1 MARAVLGKQEGDEVV
16 VVRPKGT
23 AASRSCA
30 VWYGARRAEGRAMSV
45 CAITGSAS
53 GIGAA
58 IRRRLEKDGAR
69 VIGIDLR
76 DAEIVADLR
85 TPAGRAAAVAGVL
98 ARCAGTPRP
107 AGGRGGHRHPR
118 AAALA
123 VAVGQLLRR
132 RRPARRTLRGA
143 APRQPRP
150 PRWPWPRTRRSSRR
164 VDESPYVKA
173 LLAHD
178 EPEARRLADEVG
190 NSILAYLGSKHAL
203 GRAVRRRAGDWGRA
217 GVRIN
222 AMAPGPVRTPLLQGD
237 MDDPV
242 TGAAVKS
249 FPVPLGRV
257 AEPEEIAE
265 LAAFLLGPAG
275 SFVQGSIY
283 YIDGGSDAEL
293 RPDRF

>member
-1 MARAVLGKQEGDEVV
+1 MI
-16 VVRPKGT
+16 T
-23 AASRSCA
+23 
-30 VWYGARRAEGRAMSV
+30 

-58 IRRRLEKDGAR
+58 IRRRLERDGAR
-69 VIGIDLR
+69 VIGVDLR
-76 DAEIVADLR
+76 DAEVVADLG
-85 TPAGRAAAVAGVL
+85 TAAGRDAAVAGVL
-98 ARCAGTPRP
+98 ARCENGLDRLVVAAGIGTHVRP
-107 AGGRGGHRHPR
+107 PSRIASVNYFGAVDLLDGLFEALRQGEAP
-118 AAALA
+118 AALA
-123 VAVGQLLRR
+123 VSSNSAQL
-132 RRPARRTLRGA
+132 
-143 APRQPRP
+143 AP
-150 PRWPWPRTRRSSRR
+150 

-178 EPEARRLADEVG
+178 EPEARRIADEVG

-203 GRAVRRRAGDWGRA
+203 SRAVRRRAGAWAGA

-222 AMAPGPVRTPLLQGD
+222 AVAPGPVRTPLLQGD

-249 FPVPLGRV
+249 FRVPLGRV

-275 SFVQGSIY
+275 SFIQGAIY

>member
-1 MARAVLGKQEGDEVV
+1 
-16 VVRPKGT
+16 
-23 AASRSCA
+23 
-30 VWYGARRAEGRAMSV
+30 MSA

-76 DAEIVADLR
+76 DAEIVADLG
-85 TPAGRAAAVAGVL
+85 TQAGREAAVAGVL
-98 ARCAGTPRP
+98 ARCSGTLDRLVVAAGIGTHVRP
-107 AGGRGGHRHPR
+107 PSRVASVNYFGAIDLLDGLFEALRKGAAP
-118 AAALA
+118 AALA
-123 VAVGQLLRR
+123 IASNSAQL
-132 RRPARRTLRGA
+132 A
-143 APRQPRP
+143 
-150 PRWPWPRTRRSSRR
+150 R

-178 EPEARRLADEVG
+178 ETEACRLADELP

-203 GRAVRRRAGDWGRA
+203 GRGVRRRADAWGRA

-222 AMAPGPVRTPLLQGD
+222 AIAPGPVRTPLLQGD
-237 MDDPV
+237 MDDPE
-242 TGAAVKS
+242 TGAAVRS

-265 LAAFLLGPAG
+265 LAAFMLGPAG
-275 SFVQGSIY
+275 SFIQGSIFY
-283 YIDGGSDAEL
+283 VDGGSDAQM

>member
-1 MARAVLGKQEGDEVV
+1 M
-16 VVRPKGT
+16 T
-23 AASRSCA
+23 
-30 VWYGARRAEGRAMSV
+30 V

-76 DAEIVADLR
+76 DAEIVADLG
-85 TPAGRAAAVAGVL
+85 TPAGREAAVAGVL
-98 ARCAGTPRP
+98 ARCSGRLDQVVVAAGVGTHVKPPSLVASVNYFGAIDVLDGLYAALRKGAAP
-107 AGGRGGHRHPR
+107 
-118 AAALA
+118 AALA
-123 VAVGQLLRR
+123 IGSNSAQL
-132 RRPARRTLRGA
+132 A
-143 APRQPRP
+143 
-150 PRWPWPRTRRSSRR
+150 S

-173 LLAHD
+173 LLADD
-178 EPEARRLADEVG
+178 ESEARRLADELP
-190 NSILAYLGSKHAL
+190 NPILAYLGAKHAL

-222 AMAPGPVRTPLLQGD
+222 AIAPGPVRTPLLQGD

-242 TGAAVKS
+242 TGPAVKS
-249 FPVPLGRV
+249 FRVPLGRV

-265 LAAFLLGPAG
+265 LAAFVLGPAG
-275 SFVQGSIY
+275 SFIQGSIY

>member
-1 MARAVLGKQEGDEVV
+1 
-16 VVRPKGT
+16 
-23 AASRSCA
+23 
-30 VWYGARRAEGRAMSV
+30 MSV

-58 IRRRLEKDGAR
+58 IRRRLERDGAR
-69 VIGIDLR
+69 VIGVDLR
-76 DAEIVADLR
+76 DAEVVTDLG
-85 TPAGRAAAVAGVL
+85 TQAGRDAAVTGVL
-98 ARCAGTPRP
+98 ARCSNRLDRLVVAAGIGSHVRP
-107 AGGRGGHRHPR
+107 PSLVASVNYFGAVDVLDGLFEALRKGAAP
-118 AAALA
+118 AALA
-123 VAVGQLLRR
+123 VASNSAQL
-132 RRPARRTLRGA
+132 
-143 APRQPRP
+143 AP
-150 PRWPWPRTRRSSRR
+150 

-178 EPEARRLADEVG
+178 EAEARRLADEVG

-203 GRAVRRRAGDWGRA
+203 SRGVRRRAGDWGRA

-222 AMAPGPVRTPLLQGD
+222 AIAPGPVRTPLLQGD

-242 TGAAVKS
+242 TGAAIRN

-275 SFVQGSIY
+275 SFIQGSIY
-283 YIDGGSDAEL
+283 YIDGGSDAQV

>member
-1 MARAVLGKQEGDEVV
+1 
-16 VVRPKGT
+16 
-23 AASRSCA
+23 
-30 VWYGARRAEGRAMSV
+30 MSA

-76 DAEIVADLR
+76 DAEIVADLA
-85 TPAGRAAAVAGVL
+85 TQAGREAAVAGVL
-98 ARCAGTPRP
+98 ARCSGTLDRLVVAAGIGTHVRP
-107 AGGRGGHRHPR
+107 PSRVASVNYFGAIDVLDGLFEALRKGAAP
-118 AAALA
+118 AALA
-123 VAVGQLLRR
+123 IASNSAQL
-132 RRPARRTLRGA
+132 A
-143 APRQPRP
+143 
-150 PRWPWPRTRRSSRR
+150 R

-178 EPEARRLADEVG
+178 ETEACRLADELP
-190 NSILAYLGSKHAL
+190 NSIFAYLGSKHAL
-203 GRAVRRRAGDWGRA
+203 GRSVRRRAGAWGLA

-222 AMAPGPVRTPLLQGD
+222 AIAPGPVRTPLLQGD
-237 MDDPV
+237 MDDPE
-242 TGAAVKS
+242 TGAAVRS

-265 LAAFLLGPAG
+265 LAAFMLGPAG
-275 SFVQGSIY
+275 SFIQGSIF
-283 YIDGGSDAEL
+283 YIDGGSDAQM

>member
-1 MARAVLGKQEGDEVV
+1 M
-16 VVRPKGT
+16 T
-23 AASRSCA
+23 
-30 VWYGARRAEGRAMSV
+30 V

-85 TPAGRAAAVAGVL
+85 TAAGREAAVAGVL
-98 ARCAGTPRP
+98 ARCSRQLDRLVVAAGIGSHVKPPSLVASVDYFGAVELLDGLFEALR
-107 AGGRGGHRHPR
+107 RGTAP
-118 AAALA
+118 AALA
-123 VAVGQLLRR
+123 VASNSAQM
-132 RRPARRTLRGA
+132 A
-143 APRQPRP
+143 
-150 PRWPWPRTRRSSRR
+150 R

-173 LLAHD
+173 LLVHD
-178 EPEARRLADEVG
+178 EAEARRIADEVG
-190 NSILAYLGSKHAL
+190 NSMLAYVGAKHAL
-203 GRAVRRRAGDWGRA
+203 SRAVRRRAGEWGRA

-222 AMAPGPVRTPLLQGD
+222 AVAPGPVRTPLLQGD

-242 TGAAVKS
+242 TGDAIKK
-249 FPVPLGRV
+249 FLVPLGRI

-275 SFVQGSIY
+275 SYIQGSIY
-283 YIDGGSDAEL
+283 YIDGGSDAER

>member
-1 MARAVLGKQEGDEVV
+1 M
-16 VVRPKGT
+16 
-23 AASRSCA
+23 SHCA
-30 VWYGARRAEGRAMSV
+30 V
-45 CAITGSAS
+45 TGSAS

-76 DAEIVADLR
+76 DAEIVADLG
-85 TPAGRAAAVAGVL
+85 TQAGRDAALAGVL
-98 ARCAGTPRP
+98 ERCGNRLDRLVVAAGVGAHVTPPSRV
-107 AGGRGGHRHPR
+107 ASVNYFGAVDLLDGLFEALRRGTAP
-118 AAALA
+118 AALA
-123 VAVGQLLRR
+123 VASNSAQL
-132 RRPARRTLRGA
+132 
-143 APRQPRP
+143 AP
-150 PRWPWPRTRRSSRR
+150 
-164 VDESPYVKA
+164 VDESPFVTA

-178 EPEARRLADEVG
+178 EAEARRLADEVG
-190 NSILAYLGSKHAL
+190 RSPLAYLGSKHAL
-203 GRAVRRRAGDWGRA
+203 SRAVRRRAGAWGRA

-222 AMAPGPVRTPLLQGD
+222 GVAPGLVRTPLLQGD

-242 TGAAVKS
+242 TGAGIKN

-275 SFVQGSIY
+275 SFIQGSIY
-283 YIDGGSDAEL
+283 YIDGGSDAQL

>member
-1 MARAVLGKQEGDEVV
+1 
-16 VVRPKGT
+16 
-23 AASRSCA
+23 
-30 VWYGARRAEGRAMSV
+30 MSV

-69 VIGIDLR
+69 VIGVDLH
-76 DAEIVADLR
+76 DAEVVADLSSKS
-85 TPAGRAAAVAGVL
+85 GRDAAVAGVL
-98 ARCAGTPRP
+98 ARCDGRLDRLVVAAGIGTHVKPPSRLASVNYFGAVDLLDGLFEALRKGTAP
-107 AGGRGGHRHPR
+107 
-118 AAALA
+118 AALA
-123 VAVGQLLRR
+123 VSSSSAQL
-132 RRPARRTLRGA
+132 
-143 APRQPRP
+143 AP
-150 PRWPWPRTRRSSRR
+150 

-178 EPEARRLADEVG
+178 EPEARRLADEIG
-190 NSILAYLGSKHAL
+190 NSILAYLGSKHAVS
-203 GRAVRRRAGDWGRA
+203 RAVRRRAAAWGRA
-217 GVRIN
+217 GVRLN
-222 AMAPGPVRTPLLQGD
+222 AVAPGPVRTPLLQGD

-242 TGAAVKS
+242 TGAAVRN
-249 FPVPLGRV
+249 FQVPLGRV

-275 SFVQGSIY
+275 SFIQGSIY

>member
-1 MARAVLGKQEGDEVV
+1 MI
-16 VVRPKGT
+16 T
-23 AASRSCA
+23 
-30 VWYGARRAEGRAMSV
+30 

-76 DAEIVADLR
+76 DAEIVADL
-85 TPAGRAAAVAGVL
+85 ASQEGRDAAVAGVL
-98 ARCAGTPRP
+98 ARSSQKLDRLVVAAGIGSHVKPPSRVASVNYFGAVDLLDGLFEALRKGAAP
-107 AGGRGGHRHPR
+107 
-118 AAALA
+118 AALA
-123 VAVGQLLRR
+123 ISSNSAQL
-132 RRPARRTLRGA
+132 
-143 APRQPRP
+143 AP
-150 PRWPWPRTRRSSRR
+150 

-178 EPEARRLADEVG
+178 EAQACRIADEVG
-190 NSILAYLGSKHAL
+190 SPILAYVGSKHAL
-203 GRAVRRRAGDWGRA
+203 SRAVRRRAGDWGRA
-217 GVRIN
+217 GVRLN
-222 AMAPGPVRTPLLQGD
+222 AVAPGPVRTPLLQGD

-242 TGAAVKS
+242 TGAAIKN

-275 SFVQGSIY
+275 SFIQGSIY
-283 YIDGGSDAEL
+283 YIDGGSDAQV